1 MERKKENKEL
11 REEVTKIV
19 NLNKKYCEEIKKL
32 KGEKEELQKAFQDK
46 GQGWKNEG
54 VSERKLKVGKKREN
68 DNKRWRWRRQ

>member
-46 GQGWKNEG
+46 G
-54 VSERKLKVGKKREN
+54 
-68 DNKRWRWRRQ
+68 